1 MADKNLQGMRANNSK
16 TFFQDLF
23 CCRAL
28 PKKVN
33 KVHITSCSPQEPNWA
48 PQELKKRKS
57 SSS

>member
-1 MADKNLQGMRANNSK
+1 MADKKLQGVRANNLK

-23 CCRAL
+23 CFRAL

-48 PQELKKRKS
+48 VQELKKSTS
-57 SSS
+57 SS